1 MGSNEVKKIYEVIVK
16 YNKQKFDTR
25 LTITEKTI
33 KLEKKKGL
41 FKKTYKII
49 ETINFDDIKVTNDKV
64 QVSNKNTE
72 VVIETINKTLKVSC
86 NNIVEAKKLTEEI
99 IKVKTRENL
108 LERTSNKVAKIGK
121 TVTKTATAIV
131 EAVASVGLVAV
142 TINKNKKEIVKAA
155 KALKDIIKK

>member
-1 MGSNEVKKIYEVIVK
+1 MRINEVKKIYETIVK

-25 LTITEKTI
+25 LTITEKAI
-33 KLEKKKGL
+33 ELEKKKGL

-49 ETINFDDIKVTNDKV
+49 ETINIDDIRVTNDKV
-64 QVSNKNTE
+64 QVTNKNTE
-72 VVIETINKTLKVSC
+72 VLIETINKTLKVSC

-121 TVTKTATAIV
+121 TVKKTATAIV

-142 TINKNKKEIVKAA
+142 AINETKKEIVKAA

>member
-1 MGSNEVKKIYEVIVK
+1 M
-16 YNKQKFDTR
+16 
-25 LTITEKTI
+25 
-33 KLEKKKGL
+33 
-41 FKKTYKII
+41 
-49 ETINFDDIKVTNDKV
+49 
-64 QVSNKNTE
+64 SNKNTE

-99 IKVKTRENL
+99 KKVKTGENL

-121 TVTKTATAIV
+121 AVAKTATTIGGA
-131 EAVASVGLVAV
+131 VAV

>member
-1 MGSNEVKKIYEVIVK
+1 MGSNEAKKIYETIVK

-25 LTITEKTI
+25 LTITEKKI
-33 KLEKKKGL
+33 ELEKKKGL
-41 FKKTYKII
+41 FKKTYK
-49 ETINFDDIKVTNDKV
+49 
-64 QVSNKNTE
+64 
-72 VVIETINKTLKVSC
+72 VIETINKTLKVSC

-99 IKVKTRENL
+99 IKVKTGENL

-121 TVTKTATAIV
+121 AVAKTATTIGG
-131 EAVASVGLVAV
+131 AVASVGAVAV

>member
-1 MGSNEVKKIYEVIVK
+1 MGSSEAKKIYETIVK

-25 LTITEKTI
+25 LTITEKKI
-33 KLEKKKGL
+33 ELEKKKGL
-41 FKKTYKII
+41 FKKTYKVI
-49 ETINFDDIKVTNDKV
+49 ETINIDDIRVTNDKA

-99 IKVKTRENL
+99 IKVKTGENL
-108 LERTSNKVAKIGK
+108 LERTSNKVAKIGI
-121 TVTKTATAIV
+121 TVANTATTIGR
-131 EAVASVGLVAV
+131 AVASVGAVAV

>member
-1 MGSNEVKKIYEVIVK
+1 MGSNEAKKIYETIVK

-25 LTITEKTI
+25 LTITEKKI
-33 KLEKKKGL
+33 ELEKKKGL
-41 FKKTYKII
+41 FKKTYKVI
-49 ETINFDDIKVTNDKV
+49 ETINIDDIRVTNDKA

-99 IKVKTRENL
+99 IKVKTGENL

-121 TVTKTATAIV
+121 AVAKTATTIGG
-131 EAVASVGLVAV
+131 AVASVGAVAV

>member
-1 MGSNEVKKIYEVIVK
+1 MGSNEAKKIYETIVK

-25 LTITEKTI
+25 LTITEKI
-33 KLEKKKGL
+33 IELEKKKGL
-41 FKKTYKII
+41 FKKTYK
-49 ETINFDDIKVTNDKV
+49 
-64 QVSNKNTE
+64 
-72 VVIETINKTLKVSC
+72 VIETINKTLRVSC

-99 IKVKTRENL
+99 IKVKTGENL

-121 TVTKTATAIV
+121 AVAKTATTIGG
-131 EAVASVGLVAV
+131 AVASVGAVAV

>member
-1 MGSNEVKKIYEVIVK
+1 M
-16 YNKQKFDTR
+16 
-25 LTITEKTI
+25 
-33 KLEKKKGL
+33 
-41 FKKTYKII
+41 FKKTYKVI
-49 ETINFDDIKVTNDKV
+49 ETINIDDIRVKNDKA

-99 IKVKTRENL
+99 IKVKTGENL

-121 TVTKTATAIV
+121 AVAKTATTIGGA
-131 EAVASVGLVAV
+131 VAV